1 MKIECHG
8 NLATLYLWPVHN
20 FVLFTQ
26 IIWNMFH
33 LFLFTIIVTA
43 FLLHIHAFEDLTI
56 QPFFE
61 STFVISCTLLLLILN
76 LTTK

>member
-43 FLLHIHAFEDLTI
+43 LLLHIDASEDLTI

-61 STFVISCTLLLLILN
+61 ITLVISCTLLLLILN

>member
-1 MKIECHG
+1 MKIEYHG

-33 LFLFTIIVTA
+33 LFLFTIIMTA

-56 QPFFE
+56 QPLFE
-61 STFVISCTLLLLILN
+61 RTFVISCTLLLLILN